1 MSNLKNGVFFFGIS
15 DDKIYICFFEKGKD
29 EYKNEINFEI
39 PDTLNN
45 KLNFKIILNLLK
57 NNIRILEKKLGL
69 FLNSGNISIQSN
81 TYQSIQFSIKNIFD
95 EKKLNK
101 KVITDIIRTGINQF
115 QNYEKNLS
123 IIHIIIN
130 KYVIDDDV
138 FKFYPND
145 MKFKKIVLE
154 LEFICLDKNL
164 VNKLEN
170 LFSECKIQINK
181 IISYEYAKN
190 FLINVKDDTMCL
202 SAKKVLNGANQS
214 EVYLNESPPKKPS
227 MFSSIFNFFD

>member
-29 EYKNEINFEI
+29 VYKSQVNFEI

-57 NNIRILEKKLGL
+57 DNIRRLEKKLGL
-69 FLNSGNISIQSN
+69 FLNIGNISIQSN

-101 KVITDIIRTGINQF
+101 KVITDIVSAGINQF

-130 KYVIDDDV
+130 KCIIDDNV
-138 FKFYPND
+138 YKFYPYD

-202 SAKKVLNGANQS
+202 SAKKILNGANQS
-214 EVYLNESPPKKPS
+214 EVYLNESPPKKPGI
-227 MFSSIFNFFD
+227 FTSIFNFFD

>member
-29 EYKNEINFEI
+29 EYKSEVNFEI

-57 NNIRILEKKLGL
+57 DNIRRLEKKLGL

-81 TYQSIQFSIKNIFD
+81 TYQSIRFSIKNIFD

-101 KVITDIIRTGINQF
+101 KVINDIIRTGINQF

-190 FLINVKDDTMCL
+190 FLINVKDHTMCL
-202 SAKKVLNGANQS
+202 SANKVLNGANQS

>member
-15 DDKIYICFFEKGKD
+15 NDKIYICFFENGKD
-29 EYKNEINFEI
+29 VYKNEVNFEI
-39 PDTLNN
+39 PSTLNN

-57 NNIRILEKKLGL
+57 DNIRRLEKKLGL

-81 TYQSIQFSIKNIFD
+81 TYQSIKFSIKNIFD

-101 KVITDIIRTGINQF
+101 KVITDIVYTGINQF
-115 QNYEKNLS
+115 QKYEKNLS

-130 KYVIDDDV
+130 KYIIDDNV
-138 FKFYPND
+138 YKFYPFD

-214 EVYLNESPPKKPS
+214 EVYLNESPQKKPNI
-227 MFSSIFNFFD
+227 FSSIFNFFD